1 MDAVEYL
8 LAQNS
13 YRKYLE
19 QRMVQVNIPMF
30 LPSRKVSLAITP
42 GQGPYAWIIY
52 RVLFGEA
59 MIPHQFSVKLERMGG
74 SIFGGIVSGQ
84 MIEKP
89 FDTFSLTPRGA
100 WLNIYIDNLRN
111 VVGYFE
117 LSFFYLE
124 IQSEEDYNNVLADI
138 AGMVAPPLA
147 PAPKGGAG

>member
-19 QRMVQVNIPMF
+19 QRMVQVTIPVF
-30 LPSRKVSLAITP
+30 LPSRNASLAITP
-42 GQGPYAWIIY
+42 GSGPYAWIIY

-59 MIPHQFSVKLERMGG
+59 MIPHQFAVKLEREGG
-74 SIFGGIVSGQ
+74 SIFSGIVSGQ

-89 FDTFSLTPRGA
+89 FETFSLTGRGSF
-100 WLNIYIDNLRN
+100 LNIYINNLRN

-124 IQSEEDYNNVLADI
+124 IQSVADYNNVIVDI
-138 AGMVAPPLA
+138 ARMGSSPVATPS
-147 PAPKGGAG
+147 GGGGI